1 MRKISLSVK
10 ICLGLVLGVIVGI
23 LLQSNSDI
31 ATTYIQPFG
40 TLFLNLIKLV
50 IVPLVF
56 SSLLVGVCS
65 LGDLKKLGRLGGKT
79 VIYFFVTTVFA
90 ITVGLV
96 LANVMNVGG
105 GGNFTIPNETQAAA
119 SSEVPSIL
127 NTFLNIIPSNPLK
140 AVVEGN
146 MLQTIAFALIL
157 GGGVVAIGEKGKI
170 VEQFFDAIAEIMYK
184 VTAAIMSLAPYG
196 VFALIAPVIAVNGV
210 GVLLP
215 LISVIIAVYLGSLLH
230 AIIVY
235 SSTVKFFAN
244 IGPIQFF
251 KKVSSAI
258 AIAFTTSSSAGTLP
272 VSMRCVEENL
282 GVSKSVASFVLP
294 LGTTINMDGTALY
307 QGVCA
312 LFIANVAHIDLNIQQ
327 QITIILTATLAS
339 IGTAGVP
346 GAGMIMLTM
355 VLQSVGLPIGGIAL
369 VAGIDRI
376 LDMARTTV
384 NVVGNCACSVVIAAS
399 EKELDRSKL

>member
-1 MRKISLSVK
+1 MKKVSLSVK
-10 ICLGLVLGVIVGI
+10 ICIGLVLGVIVGI
-23 LLQSNSDI
+23 FLQSKPEI

-65 LGDLKKLGRLGGKT
+65 LGDIKKLGRLGGKT
-79 VIYFFVTTVFA
+79 VLYFFLTTVFA
-90 ITVGLV
+90 ITFGLV
-96 LANVMNVGG
+96 LANVMHVGAG
-105 GGNFTIPNETQAAA
+105 YQIATQTEATASEIP
-119 SSEVPSIL
+119 SML
-127 NTFLNIIPSNPLK
+127 DTFLNIIPSNPLK
-140 AVVEGN
+140 ALVEGN

-157 GGGVVAIGEKGKI
+157 GCGVVAIGEKGKI
-170 VEQFFDAIAEIMYK
+170 VEQFFDSIAETMYK
-184 VTAAIMSLAPYG
+184 ITAAIMNLAPYG

-210 GVLLP
+210 NVLLP
-215 LISVIIAVYLGSLLH
+215 LISVIIAVYLGSILH
-230 AIIVY
+230 AVIVY

-244 IGPIQFF
+244 VGPIQFF
-251 KKVSSAI
+251 KKVAPAI

-272 VSMRCVEENL
+272 VSMKCVEENL
-282 GVSKSVASFVLP
+282 GVSKPVASFVLP

-312 LFIANVAHIDLNIQQ
+312 LFVANVYGMSLNIQQ

-339 IGTAGVP
+339 VGTAGVP
-346 GAGMIMLTM
+346 GAGMVMLTM
-355 VLQSVGLPIGGIAL
+355 VLQAVGLPIEGIAL

-384 NVVGNCACSVVIAAS
+384 NVVGNCACSVVISAS
-399 EKELDRSKL
+399 EKDLDRSKL

>member
-1 MRKISLSVK
+1 MKKVSLSVK
-10 ICLGLVLGVIVGI
+10 ICIGLVLGVIVGI
-23 LLQSNSDI
+23 LLQSKPEI

-65 LGDLKKLGRLGGKT
+65 LGDIKKLGKLGGKT
-79 VIYFFVTTVFA
+79 VIYFFVTTIFA
-90 ITVGLV
+90 ITFGLV
-96 LANVMNVGG
+96 LANVMHVGAGG
-105 GGNFTIPNETQAAA
+105 GFTIPNDVQEST
-119 SSEVPSIL
+119 SEIPSIL
-127 NTFLNIIPSNPLK
+127 DTFLNIIPSNPLK
-140 AVVEGN
+140 SVVEGN

-170 VEQFFDAIAEIMYK
+170 VEEFFNAIAETMYK
-184 VTAAIMSLAPYG
+184 ITAAIMSLAPYG
-196 VFALIAPVIAVNGV
+196 VFALIAPVIAVNGI

-215 LISVIIAVYLGSLLH
+215 LISVIIAVYLGCILH

-235 SSTVKFFAN
+235 SSTVGFFAK

-251 KKVSSAI
+251 KKISSAI

-272 VSMRCVEENL
+272 VSMKCVEENL

-312 LFIANVAHIDLNIQQ
+312 LFIANVAQVDLTIQQ

-339 IGTAGVP
+339 VGTAGVP

-384 NVVGNCACSVVIAAS
+384 NVVGNCACSVVISAS
-399 EKELDRSKL
+399 EKDLDRSKL